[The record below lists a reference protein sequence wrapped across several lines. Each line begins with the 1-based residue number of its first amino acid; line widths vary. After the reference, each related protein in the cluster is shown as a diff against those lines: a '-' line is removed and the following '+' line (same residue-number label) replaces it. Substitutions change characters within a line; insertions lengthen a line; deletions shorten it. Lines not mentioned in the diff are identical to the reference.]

1 MIFFNFFKKVKKE
14 RLMGSFSSFFLY
26 ASPDEKK
33 KVFMDAARRANQDQR
48 ETFRKAGLKLKAR

>member
-1 MIFFNFFKKVKKE
+1 
-14 RLMGSFSSFFLY
+14 MGSFSSFFLY